1 MDRGFCCATG
11 MIVSLVDKVLRG
23 AQPHDLPIELPT
35 KFELIV
41 NLKTSKLDRRDGL
54 TNAALTRERGDRV
67 KRREFIMLFGGV
79 AAWPLAAR
87 AQQPERMRRV
97 GALMGFAESDREG
110 QIFIAAF
117 REGLHKLGWTEGRN
131 IRFDTRWAALDAE
144 SVQRFAKE
152 LVALQP
158 DLVLSHV
165 TPTTVALLQQTRTI
179 PIIFVWV
186 SDPVGSGFVASL
198 ARPGGNATG
207 FTPLVGSL
215 GGKWVELLK
224 EIAPHVV
231 RAVALFN
238 PTMAPYAEYYL
249 NPFKAAAAASA
260 VEAIAAPVNNMS
272 ELESVIT
279 AQAREPNGGLIVM
292 PDTFTIGHR
301 ADITMLAT
309 RYLVPAVY
317 WSRDFAELGGL
328 ISYGPDVVDEFRRA
342 ASYADRIL
350 KGEKPSELPVQ
361 APVRFKLVI
370 NLKTAKTLGI
380 DVPPM
385 LLARADEVI
394 E

>member
-1 MDRGFCCATG
+1 MR
-11 MIVSLVDKVLRG
+11 
-23 AQPHDLPIELPT
+23 
-35 KFELIV
+35 
-41 NLKTSKLDRRDGL
+41 
-54 TNAALTRERGDRV
+54 
-67 KRREFIMLFGGV
+67 RREFITLLGSAAV
-79 AAWPLAAR
+79 AWPLAGG

-97 GALMGFAESDREG
+97 GALMGFSESDPEG

-131 IRFDTRWAALDAE
+131 IRFDTRWAALDAG

-158 DLVLSHV
+158 DLILSHV

-207 FTPLVGSL
+207 FTPIVGSL

-249 NPFKAAAAASA
+249 KPFKAAAASNG
-260 VEAIAAPVNNMS
+260 VEAITAPVHNVS
-272 ELESVIT
+272 ELESVVA
-279 AQAREPNGGLIVM
+279 AQSREPNGGLVVM
-292 PDTFTIGHR
+292 PDTFTVGHR
-301 ADITMLAT
+301 TDITSLAT
-309 RYLVPAVY
+309 RYLIPAVY
-317 WSRDFAELGGL
+317 WSHAFAEVGGL

-361 APVRFKLVI
+361 APIKFKLVI

-385 LLARADEVI
+385 LLARADEVL

>member
-1 MDRGFCCATG
+1 MRRRTFITLIG
-11 MIVSLVDKVLRG
+11 G
-23 AQPHDLPIELPT
+23 A
-35 KFELIV
+35 
-41 NLKTSKLDRRDGL
+41 
-54 TNAALTRERGDRV
+54 
-67 KRREFIMLFGGV
+67 

-87 AQQPERMRRV
+87 AQHGERMRRV
-97 GALMGFAESDREG
+97 GALMGFSESDREG

-117 REGLHKLGWTEGRN
+117 REGLHNLGWIEGRN

-158 DLVLSHV
+158 DLILSHV
-165 TPTTVALLQQTRTI
+165 TPTTVALLEQTRTI

-207 FTPLVGSL
+207 FTPIVGSL
-215 GGKWVELLK
+215 GGKWVEMLK

-249 NPFKAAAAASA
+249 NPFKAAAASSV
-260 VEAIAAPVNNMS
+260 VEAIVAPVNNMS
-272 ELESVIT
+272 ELESVVA
-279 AQAREPNGGLIVM
+279 AQAREPNSGLIVM

-301 ADITMLAT
+301 ADITKLAT

-328 ISYGPDVVDEFRRA
+328 ISYGPDVADEFRRA

-350 KGEKPSELPVQ
+350 KGERPSELPVQ
-361 APVRFKLVI
+361 APIKFKLVI

-380 DVPPM
+380 DVPPT
-385 LLARADEVI
+385 LLGRADEVI